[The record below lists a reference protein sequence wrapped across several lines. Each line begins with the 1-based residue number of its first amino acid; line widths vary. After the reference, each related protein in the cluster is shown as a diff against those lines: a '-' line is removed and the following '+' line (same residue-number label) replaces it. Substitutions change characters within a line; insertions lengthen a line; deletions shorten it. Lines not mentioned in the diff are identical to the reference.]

1 MGLRLIQP
9 TSAGAKAF
17 IIGVIVVLLLIPLA
31 MLRGLISERS
41 GLREQAYAKVAQGWG
56 GDLTVGGPMLRIPT
70 ERLVNDGKETHI
82 VRRDIYLL
90 PAQLDVQSD
99 LRMEPEP
106 RYVGVYAVPVY
117 MTAVHVTGQFDF
129 ASLQPLLNEPGVT
142 YKWEEARLRL
152 PLSDVRSL
160 RKVERARLGQADLKL
175 GPAAR
180 GLYVGIEA
188 PVVGDV
194 LNERSTVAF
203 DLKLVLAG
211 TRTFSVLPLGSTTSV
226 SVRSDWPHPEFQ
238 GAFLPASRK
247 ISNEGFEAQW
257 QVLELNRSYRQA
269 WTEGEVDE
277 SALLSSGF
285 GVGLYQP
292 VDTYQRA
299 ERAVKYAV
307 LFIALTFLTFFT
319 WEQVSRNR
327 IHPLQYLLV
336 GVALSVFYLLLIAL
350 SEHIDFMIAYI
361 VAALA
366 LVALVGTYLAGAL
379 RSRAR
384 GAIAASAM
392 SLVYGLL
399 YALILSEDYALLLG
413 AIILF
418 VAVSAVMLVTRRVDW
433 YSASEV
439 EET

>member
-1 MGLRLIQP
+1 MGLRLGHS

-17 IIGVIVVLLLIPLA
+17 IIGVIVVLLLIPLT

-41 GLREQAYAKVAQGWG
+41 GLREQAYGKVAQGWG
-56 GDLTVGGPMLRIPT
+56 GDVTVGGPMLRIPT
-70 ERLVNDGKETHI
+70 ERLVTDGKETHI

-90 PAQLDVQSD
+90 PSQLDVQSD
-99 LRMEPEP
+99 IRMEPEP
-106 RYVGVYAVPVY
+106 RYVGVYSVPVY

-129 ASLQPLLNEPGVT
+129 ASLQLLLNEPGVT

-160 RKVERARLGQADLKL
+160 RKVERARLGQTDLKL

-188 PVVGDV
+188 PVMGDV
-194 LNERSTVAF
+194 FNQRSTVAF

-247 ISNEGFEAQW
+247 ISAEGFDAQW

-277 SALLSSGF
+277 AALLSSSF

-319 WEQVSRNR
+319 WEKVSRNR

-350 SEHIDFMIAYI
+350 SEHIDFMIAYV

-379 RSRAR
+379 RSRMR

-418 VAVSAVMLVTRRVDW
+418 VAVAAVMLVTRRVDW
-433 YSASEV
+433 YSSAEV
-439 EET
+439 EEM